1 MFTAFARF
9 PDHRVERLE
18 SVEALADVWAK
29 DETAVWVDL
38 EEPTEDELRALDQ
51 VIRVDEAALEDCLR
65 GEQRPRIDEYDDYA
79 FVVLYGAIG
88 PEPDPQFDLRKLAA
102 FCGKRFLITVHREP
116 VRTIRTIRQRC
127 DRHPTTALANGT
139 DVLLYQIIDMMA
151 DNFVDLAEKYENR
164 LEKLEER
171 SLAPG
176 VDESIRENVLNLRR
190 ELLELRRVAA
200 SQRELL
206 TPLAEGEFD
215 YISDK
220 LGQRFSHVRDHLIK
234 VVELIDAQRDR
245 LTGVRD
251 NFHTALASQTND
263 VVKTLT
269 VFAAVLLPLSV
280 VAGVY
285 GMNLPVWPPS
295 DNPLSFWGVLAA
307 MAAMGGGF
315 LLYFKRRGWL

>member
-9 PDHRVERLE
+9 PDHSVERLE

-38 EEPTEDELRALDQ
+38 EEPTKDELRALDQ
-51 VIRVDEAALEDCLR
+51 VIRVDEAALEDCWH
-65 GEQRPRIDEYDDYA
+65 GEQRPRIDEYDDHA

-88 PEPDPQFDLRKLAA
+88 PEPDPRFDPRKLAA
-102 FCGKRFLITVHREP
+102 FCGERFLITVHREP
-116 VRTIRTIRQRC
+116 LRTIMMIRRRC

-139 DVLLYQIIDMMA
+139 DVLLYQIIDMIV
-151 DNFVDLAEKYENR
+151 DNFVDLAEKYEIR

-176 VDESIRENVLNLRR
+176 VDESILENVLNLRR

-206 TPLAEGEFD
+206 MPLAEGEFD
-215 YISDK
+215 YVSDK

-269 VFAAVLLPLSV
+269 VLPTLILAAVGEALWM
-280 VAGVY
+280 GVY
-285 GMNLPVWPPS
+285 PPEGGPVR
-295 DNPLSFWGVLAA
+295 V
-307 MAAMGGGF
+307 
-315 LLYFKRRGWL
+315 